1 MSLVMR
7 WEMCVNMGRPEKM
20 FCNSSLKWIGIYVF
34 MVLMVSSCAV
44 LKPTSQTHIS
54 LRYLDEY
61 VVPDDMVVD
70 GTLVGGLSDLDYD
83 GKYFYTVCDLPSSP
97 RIYQF
102 SLEIKDY
109 RIDTLEF
116 LKMIPIRKDDSSEF
130 SDLFFD
136 SEGLIFHSESNGFTL
151 SSEGSVK
158 NGRDPFLA
166 DLDSN
171 GGTTDLYELPSN
183 FLTSEKEGPRN
194 NGVFEG
200 LCHTLDRNG
209 VWVVNEL
216 PLRQDGS
223 VPRIFRSKSPV
234 RFTRFDRSEKIA
246 EKQFYYPLDRL
257 RKIPLLP
264 YGINGVTAV
273 LEYEKD
279 RFLVL
284 ERGFSAGYGN
294 HGFRVLLYR
303 ADAREADDVLGTADL
318 RGKLDKLQ
326 GAKKELVFDFN
337 SIRKKLSRRSVDNLE
352 GMAFGPLLPN
362 GNRTLILIADNNFN
376 RMMPQMNQV
385 ILMEVVEEQ

>member
-1 MSLVMR
+1 
-7 WEMCVNMGRPEKM
+7 M
-20 FCNSSLKWIGIYVF
+20 FSNSCLKWMGIYVF
-34 MVLMVSSCAV
+34 LMILFSSCAV
-44 LKPTSQTHIS
+44 LKPASQSHVMVK
-54 LRYLDEY
+54 YLDEY
-61 VVPDDMVVD
+61 VIPNDVMVE
-70 GTLVGGLSDLDYD
+70 GTLVGGLSDLDFD
-83 GKYFYTVCDLPSSP
+83 GEYFYAVCDLPSSP

-109 RIDTLEF
+109 RIDTIEF
-116 LKMIPIRKDDSSEF
+116 LKMIPITKDSSAF

-136 SEGLIFHSESNGFTL
+136 SEGLVFHRKTSGFTL

-158 NGRDPFLA
+158 NGRDPFVA

-171 GGTTDLYELPSN
+171 GGTTALYELPPY
-183 FLTSEKEGPRN
+183 FQASEKEGPRN

-200 LCHTLDRNG
+200 LSHTMDGNG
-209 VWVVNEL
+209 IWVVNEL
-216 PLRQDGS
+216 PLKLDG
-223 VPRIFRSKSPV
+223 PAPGIFRTKSPV
-234 RFTRFDRSEKIA
+234 RFTRFDRSEKTA

-303 ADAREADDVLGTADL
+303 ADAREADDVLEAEVL
-318 RGKLDKLQ
+318 KGKLDKLQ
-326 GAKKELVFDFN
+326 GTKKELVFDFN
-337 SIRKKLSRRSVDNLE
+337 SIRKKLTRRSVDNLE
-352 GMAFGPLLPN
+352 GMAFGPRLPN

-376 RMMPQMNQV
+376 RVMPQMNQV
-385 ILMEVVEEQ
+385 ILMEVVEGQ